1 MSNGNKL
8 GSWAFLGG
16 VVVASLLSLGMGGVY
31 TRTLVW
37 VLFLLGLVVGLLNV
51 TVKETHEF
59 MVAGA
64 VLTLV
69 SYLGINVG
77 VFTDTEIVLNMLRSI
92 LALFV
97 PATVVVALQ
106 AVFELARN

>member
-1 MSNGNKL
+1 MDFGNKL

-16 VVVASLLSLGMGGVY
+16 VVVAALLSLGMGGAS
-31 TRTLVW
+31 TRMLVW

-51 TVKETHEF
+51 TAKETHSF

-77 VFTDTEIVLNMLRSI
+77 VFTDTEIVLNALRSI

-97 PATVVVALQ
+97 PATVVVALK